1 MGTNGLS
8 LKPCDSLP
16 PVRLL
21 HSGHGAPRNFL
32 QPCPAVGKL
41 FPRPFSRS
49 MDSREIRRLRA
60 LPGHARLYRERDY
73 VTYHLNGG
81 RKSIK
86 RRLRTVSLMLQ
97 SSPHLKRAYSRVRG
111 GHATSFT
118 RSFCVWHVE
127 TQHCTVQ
134 NLDWHGYA
142 MCLLVYTPARL
153 PICGVYHRQG

>member
-16 PVRLL
+16 PGRLL

-32 QPCPAVGKL
+32 QPCPAVGN
-41 FPRPFSRS
+41 FFVAPFRA
-49 MDSREIRRLRA
+49 RWIRAKSGGYGR
-60 LPGHARLYRERDY
+60 YRIMRVCICERDN
-73 VTYHLNGG
+73 VTYHLDGG
-81 RKSIK
+81 RKSIR

-111 GHATSFT
+111 GHPTSFP

-134 NLDWHGYA
+134 NLDLHGYA